1 MAVFSGW
8 TPLTDGGW
16 LHATF
21 ILKSNRVDT
30 TNAKLP
36 FGIFKSDHCYF
47 ICGPDRLRP
56 GKWDCGK
63 WSVSE
68 IGEHEK
74 PRGSH
79 RMMPSTGV
87 KITTIIS

>member
-68 IGEHEK
+68 IGARLENGK
-74 PRGSH
+74 YPTLSLFFIQ
-79 RMMPSTGV
+79 TA
-87 KITTIIS
+87 IY

>member
-68 IGEHEK
+68 IHEWTFQGTDY
-74 PRGSH
+74 RDESGLAD
-79 RMMPSTGV
+79 G
-87 KITTIIS
+87 